1 MTLSNVELEAIE
13 AREKAATPGPWSNIP
28 ALPMFLVTVSD
39 KKGRLLAKSSWR
51 GNGRE
56 YPTQGEAV
64 DNFVFIAYA
73 RTDIPT
79 LLTALRERDAE
90 IAGLRKDIAIK
101 RRALLATRPLVQNF
115 AGDSDDNNRIYE
127 LVCAALSQ
135 DKGT

>member
-1 MTLSNVELEAIE
+1 MTLSNAELEAIE
-13 AREKAATPGPWSNIP
+13 ARAQKATPGPWRLCTRAIISDD
-28 ALPMFLVTVSD
+28 TVMTTIASCEQSA
-39 KKGRLLAKSSWR
+39 RSTVEQQ
-51 GNGRE
+51 E
-56 YPTQGEAV
+56 YDA
-64 DNFVFIAYA
+64 DFIAAA
-73 RTDIPT
+73 RSDIPT